1 MNKIMLVE
9 DDATMLSLLSILLQM
24 EGFEVR
30 QAGEE
35 DLEGILRE
43 IERNQPALTL
53 IDVNLSQAN
62 GLDLLE
68 QIRSKAELK
77 HIKVLMSSGMDVGHA
92 CLQAGADG
100 FLLKPYMPDELINK
114 IKYILNGN
122 RHSLPD
128 LPGNS

>member
-9 DDATMLSLLSILLQM
+9 DDATMLSLLSTLLQM
-24 EGFEVR
+24 EGFDVS

-43 IERNQPALTL
+43 ITRERPALTL
-53 IDVNLSQAN
+53 IDVNLRQAS

-68 QIRSKAELK
+68 QIRANADLK
-77 HIKVLMSSGMDVGHA
+77 EIKVLMSSGMDVGHE

-100 FLLKPYMPDELINK
+100 FMLKPYMPDELIKK
-114 IKYILNGN
+114 IKYIMNGN
-122 RHSLPD
+122 RQVLPD
-128 LPGNS
+128 LPGTS